1 MAACEKC
8 GTSGFT
14 PYQMLVD
21 KEHQIFIGPCCS
33 TSTSMPGIRVV
44 PKEPPPPEDVEYG
57 IQVSN
62 KVGVHVYLNYGGLA
76 LSFDKTP
83 KELEDWA
90 VKTGIMEK
98 NTAK

>member
-8 GTSGFT
+8 GASGFT

-33 TSTSMPGIRVV
+33 TSTSMPGMKVV
-44 PKEPPPPEDVEYG
+44 PRGLPPEEVEYG

-62 KVGVHVYLNYGGLA
+62 KVGVHLYVNYGGLA
-76 LSFDKTP
+76 LSFDRTP
-83 KELEDWA
+83 KEIEDWA
-90 VKTGIMEK
+90 IKTGIMDK
-98 NTAK
+98 TTSK